1 MKTVNSDPDQIQS
14 QKEAYTLLR
23 HLSMCHQTIVDPATK
38 EYSSPSPDDL
48 ALVQGARLAGI
59 EFLGQDPSTGSLQV
73 KYNRTEEC
81 KLLHTLEF
89 TSDRKRMSVIIKKQN
104 GEIEMLAKG
113 ADSVIKELLIKETD

>member
-1 MKTVNSDPDQIQS
+1 
-14 QKEAYTLLR
+14 
-23 HLSMCHQTIVDPATK
+23 MCHQTIVDPATK

-48 ALVQGARLAGI
+48 ALDQGARLAGI